1 MFCKTKYNYYRLN
14 SVIQLQKCCKQKV
27 KYVVFTNT
35 LFESIIIL
43 ELYNL
48 SKLIHNKYGN

>member
-1 MFCKTKYNYYRLN
+1 MSCKTLCNYYRLN
-14 SVIQLQKCCKQKV
+14 SVIQLEKCCKQKV
-27 KYVVFTNT
+27 KYIVFTNT
-35 LFESIIIL
+35 LFKSIMIL